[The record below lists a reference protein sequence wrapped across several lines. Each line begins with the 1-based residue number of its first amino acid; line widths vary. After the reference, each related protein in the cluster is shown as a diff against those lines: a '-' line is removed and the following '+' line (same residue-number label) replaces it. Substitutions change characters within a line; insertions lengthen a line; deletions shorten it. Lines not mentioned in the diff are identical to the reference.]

1 MGGFCMER
9 ILTPTNYEL
18 IPLNDLTNVRFYTS
32 VDTGSYIASHWHDA
46 VEIIYLLEGELMITV
61 ENSSFRISAGQC
73 VMITPNQIHS
83 TLCTRPNRAI
93 VFQIPVAFMEKF
105 IPDVKQMLHLSNGQL
120 GTVLFAIPIGQLLMM
135 AFSGILVSRF
145 GSKKMLVLS
154 EVLYVLVLFCIG
166 SSTTVFHLIL
176 SLIAFGMMA
185 NLMNIATNTQACL
198 VEKMY
203 GRNIMSSFHGLWS
216 LGGFSGGIIGAI
228 FANTLLPIDV
238 HFGTILALSILIVAV
253 GFRSLINDAMAKA
266 EEEDVPKF
274 SFKTIDPILF
284 LLGLMGFA
292 GMFCEGTVYDWSSV
306 YFSSVVK
313 PDEAFIR
320 AGYVAGMGA
329 MTLGRF
335 MADGFVTKYGPA
347 RVLKVCGGLILGGL
361 WLAAA
366 LPYLIPATL
375 GFLLVGFGISS
386 SVPICYSIA
395 GKLGT
400 IKASIAITIVSSISF
415 FGFLVGPPVI
425 GWLAEATGLRIAIS
439 IAACL
444 GLMIAFVAAKVGK
457 RLS

>member
-1 MGGFCMER
+1 MS
-9 ILTPTNYEL
+9 
-18 IPLNDLTNVRFYTS
+18 DLARKRAAVAAYYF
-32 VDTGSYIASHWHDA
+32 VPGVVFASWA
-46 VEIIYLLEGELMITV
+46 
-61 ENSSFRISAGQC
+61 SR
-73 VMITPNQIHS
+73 
-83 TLCTRPNRAI
+83 
-93 VFQIPVAFMEKF
+93 
-105 IPDVKQMLHLSNGQL
+105 IPDVKHLLHLSNGQL
-120 GTVLFAIPIGQLLMM
+120 GTVLFAIPVGQLLMM
-135 AFSGILVSRF
+135 AFSGILVSKF

-154 EVLYVLVLFCIG
+154 EVLYALVLFCIG
-166 SSTTVFHLIL
+166 SSGTVVHLIL
-176 SLIAFGMMA
+176 SLVAFGMMA

-216 LGGFSGGIIGAI
+216 LGGFAGGIIGAI
-228 FANTLLPIDV
+228 FANTVLPV
-238 HFGTILALSILIVAV
+238 SAHFGAILALSILIVIAGLKFLV
-253 GFRSLINDAMAKA
+253 NDELAKA

-274 SFKTIDPILF
+274 SFRTIDPILF

-292 GMFCEGTVYDWSSV
+292 GMFCEGTVYDWSGV

-313 PDEAFIR
+313 PDDAFVR

-335 MADGFVTKYGPA
+335 LADGFVTKYGPS
-347 RVLKVCGGLILGGL
+347 RVLKTCGVLIVGGL

-400 IKASIAITIVSSISF
+400 VKASIAITIVSSISF

-425 GWLAEATGLRIAIS
+425 GWLSEATNLRIALS

-444 GLMIAFVAAKVGK
+444 GLMIVFVAGKVGK
-457 RLS
+457 RVKFRFDV

>member
-1 MGGFCMER
+1 M
-9 ILTPTNYEL
+9 LTETNK
-18 IPLNDLTNVRFYTS
+18 DLRRKRLAVAAYYF
-32 VDTGSYIASHWHDA
+32 VPGAVFASWA
-46 VEIIYLLEGELMITV
+46 
-61 ENSSFRISAGQC
+61 SR
-73 VMITPNQIHS
+73 
-83 TLCTRPNRAI
+83 
-93 VFQIPVAFMEKF
+93 
-105 IPDVKQMLHLSNGQL
+105 IPDVKHILHLSNGQL
-120 GTVLFAIPIGQLLMM
+120 GSVLFAIPIGQLLMM
-135 AFSGILVSRF
+135 AFSGILVSKF

-154 EVLYVLVLFCIG
+154 EILYAAVLVGIG
-166 SSTTVFHLIL
+166 CSSSVVHLIL
-176 SLIAFGMMA
+176 ALVGFGMMA

-216 LGGFSGGIIGAI
+216 LGGFAGGIIGAV
-228 FANTLLPIDV
+228 FANTLLPIEV
-238 HFGTILALSILIVAV
+238 HFGSILAMSLLIVAL
-253 GFRSLINDAMAKA
+253 GFRYLVNDATAKA

-335 MADGFVTKYGPA
+335 LADGFVTKYGPS
-347 RVLKVCGGLILGGL
+347 RVLKTCGGLIVGGL

-375 GFLLVGFGISS
+375 GFLLVGLGISS

-425 GWLAEATGLRIAIS
+425 GWLSEATGLRIALS

-444 GLMIAFVAAKVGK
+444 GIMIALLAGK
-457 RLS
+457 KSV

>member
-1 MGGFCMER
+1 MIVKKNGMG
-9 ILTPTNYEL
+9 
-18 IPLNDLTNVRFYTS
+18 DLTRKRMAVAAYYF
-32 VDTGSYIASHWHDA
+32 VPGVVFASWA
-46 VEIIYLLEGELMITV
+46 
-61 ENSSFRISAGQC
+61 SR
-73 VMITPNQIHS
+73 
-83 TLCTRPNRAI
+83 
-93 VFQIPVAFMEKF
+93 
-105 IPDVKQMLHLSNGQL
+105 IPDIKHLLHLGNGQL

-135 AFSGILVSRF
+135 AFSGVLVNKF

-154 EVLYVLVLFCIG
+154 EVLYAAVLFCIG
-166 SSTTVFHLIL
+166 CSSTVAALTAALVG
-176 SLIAFGMMA
+176 FGMMA

-216 LGGFSGGIIGAI
+216 LGGFAGGIIGAL
-228 FANTLLPIDV
+228 FANTLLPIEV
-238 HFGTILALSILIVAV
+238 HYAAVLALSLIILAAGLRFLV
-253 GFRSLINDAMAKA
+253 NDTTAKA

-274 SFKTIDPILF
+274 SFKTIDPVLF

-306 YFSSVVK
+306 YFASVVK
-313 PDEAFIR
+313 PDEAFVR
-320 AGYVAGMGA
+320 AGYIAGMGA

-335 MADGFVTKYGPA
+335 FADGFVTKYGPS
-347 RVLKVCGGLILGGL
+347 RVLKTCGALIVTGL
-361 WLAAA
+361 WMAAA
-366 LPYLIPATL
+366 LPWLVPATL

-400 IKASIAITIVSSISF
+400 VKASIAITIVSSISF

-425 GWLAEATGLRIAIS
+425 GWLSEVTGLRIALS

-444 GLMIAFVAAKVGK
+444 GLMIAFVSVRVSK
-457 RLS
+457 RLNIT

>member
-1 MGGFCMER
+1 MTVS
-9 ILTPTNYEL
+9 LSNL
-18 IPLNDLTNVRFYTS
+18 SNLSDLARKRVAVAAYYF
-32 VDTGSYIASHWHDA
+32 VPGVVFASWA
-46 VEIIYLLEGELMITV
+46 
-61 ENSSFRISAGQC
+61 SR
-73 VMITPNQIHS
+73 
-83 TLCTRPNRAI
+83 
-93 VFQIPVAFMEKF
+93 

-154 EVLYVLVLFCIG
+154 ELLYVLVLFCIG

-238 HFGTILALSILIVAV
+238 HFGTILVLSILIVAV
-253 GFRSLINDAMAKA
+253 GFRFLINDAMAKA

-306 YFSSVVK
+306 YFSLGNKEKNSKIEILQTVEDK
-313 PDEAFIR
+313 TREIQDFLSKNIE
-320 AGYVAGMGA
+320 
-329 MTLGRF
+329 TLYEENEGNHFKDGVLR
-335 MADGFVTKYGPA
+335 MAKGIKW
-347 RVLKVCGGLILGGL
+347 IL
-361 WLAAA
+361 
-366 LPYLIPATL
+366 
-375 GFLLVGFGISS
+375 
-386 SVPICYSIA
+386 
-395 GKLGT
+395 
-400 IKASIAITIVSSISF
+400 
-415 FGFLVGPPVI
+415 
-425 GWLAEATGLRIAIS
+425 E
-439 IAACL
+439 
-444 GLMIAFVAAKVGK
+444 
-457 RLS
+457 

>member
-1 MGGFCMER
+1 M
-9 ILTPTNYEL
+9 T
-18 IPLNDLTNVRFYTS
+18 LNKMKGLSRLNHLSDLARKRVAVAAYYF
-32 VDTGSYIASHWHDA
+32 VPGVVFASWA
-46 VEIIYLLEGELMITV
+46 
-61 ENSSFRISAGQC
+61 SC
-73 VMITPNQIHS
+73 
-83 TLCTRPNRAI
+83 
-93 VFQIPVAFMEKF
+93 
-105 IPDVKQMLHLSNGQL
+105 IPDVKHLLHLSNGQL

-135 AFSGILVSRF
+135 TFSGILVSKF

-154 EVLYVLVLFCIG
+154 EVLYALALFCIG
-166 SSTTVFHLIL
+166 YSTTVFHLIL
-176 SLIAFGMMA
+176 GLVAFGMMA

-198 VEKMY
+198 LEKLY

-216 LGGFSGGIIGAI
+216 LGGFAGGIIGAV
-228 FANTLLPIDV
+228 FANMLLSTQA
-238 HFGTILALSILIVAV
+238 HFGCILVMSYLIIAL
-253 GFRSLINDAMAKA
+253 GFRYLVNDDMAKA

-274 SFKTIDPILF
+274 SFKTIDPTLF
-284 LLGLMGFA
+284 LLGLMGFG

-335 MADGFVTKYGPA
+335 LADGFVTKYGPSK
-347 RVLKVCGGLILGGL
+347 VLKVCGMLIVSGL

-366 LPYLIPATL
+366 LPYLVTATL

-400 IKASIAITIVSSISF
+400 MKASIAITIVSSISF
-415 FGFLVGPPVI
+415 FGFLVGPPII
-425 GWLAEATGLRIAIS
+425 GWLSEATNLRIAIS
-439 IAACL
+439 IAACF
-444 GLMIAFVAAKVGK
+444 GLFIAFIARKVGK
-457 RLS
+457 RL

>member
-1 MGGFCMER
+1 
-9 ILTPTNYEL
+9 
-18 IPLNDLTNVRFYTS
+18 
-32 VDTGSYIASHWHDA
+32 
-46 VEIIYLLEGELMITV
+46 
-61 ENSSFRISAGQC
+61 
-73 VMITPNQIHS
+73 
-83 TLCTRPNRAI
+83 
-93 VFQIPVAFMEKF
+93 
-105 IPDVKQMLHLSNGQL
+105 MLY
-120 GTVLFAIPIGQLLMM
+120 A
-135 AFSGILVSRF
+135 
-145 GSKKMLVLS
+145 
-154 EVLYVLVLFCIG
+154 LVLFCIG
-166 SSTTVFHLIL
+166 SSSTVFQLIL
-176 SLIAFGMMA
+176 SLDGFRNDGESDEHRYQYAGMSGREDVWA
-185 NLMNIATNTQACL
+185 QHHVVVSWL
-198 VEKMY
+198 VES
-203 GRNIMSSFHGLWS
+203 GRIL
-216 LGGFSGGIIGAI
+216 GGIIGAV
-228 FANTLLPIDV
+228 FANTLLPIEV
-238 HFGTILALSILIVAV
+238 HFGAILVMSLLIIAI
-253 GFRSLINDAMAKA
+253 GFRFLVDDATAKA

-292 GMFCEGTVYDWSSV
+292 GMFCEGTVYDWSGV

-335 MADGFVTKYGPA
+335 LADGFVTKYGPA
-347 RVLKVCGGLILGGL
+347 RVLKVCGALILGGL

-444 GLMIAFVAAKVGK
+444 GLMIAFVAAKVEK
-457 RLS
+457 RIS

>member
-1 MGGFCMER
+1 ME
-9 ILTPTNYEL
+9 TNK
-18 IPLNDLTNVRFYTS
+18 DLRRKRLAVAAYYF
-32 VDTGSYIASHWHDA
+32 VPGVVFASWA
-46 VEIIYLLEGELMITV
+46 
-61 ENSSFRISAGQC
+61 SR
-73 VMITPNQIHS
+73 
-83 TLCTRPNRAI
+83 
-93 VFQIPVAFMEKF
+93 
-105 IPDVKQMLHLSNGQL
+105 IPDVKHILHLSNGQL
-120 GTVLFAIPIGQLLMM
+120 GSVLFAIPIGQLLMM
-135 AFSGILVSRF
+135 AFSGVLVNKF

-154 EVLYVLVLFCIG
+154 EIVYAAVLVGIG
-166 SSTTVFHLIL
+166 ASSSVFHLIL
-176 SLIAFGMMA
+176 ALIGFGMMA

-216 LGGFSGGIIGAI
+216 LGGFAGGIIGAL
-228 FANTLLPIDV
+228 FANTVLPIEV
-238 HFGTILALSILIVAV
+238 HFGAILAMSLIIVAL
-253 GFRSLINDAMAKA
+253 GFRHLVNDATAQA

-274 SFKTIDPILF
+274 SFRTIDPVLF

-335 MADGFVTKYGPA
+335 LADGFVTKYGPS
-347 RVLKVCGGLILGGL
+347 RVLKTCGGLIVTGL

-366 LPYLIPATL
+366 LPYLVTATL

-425 GWLAEATGLRIAIS
+425 GWISEATNLRIALS

-444 GLMIAFVAAKVGK
+444 GLMIAFVSVKVSK
-457 RLS
+457 RTNMS

>member
-1 MGGFCMER
+1 M
-9 ILTPTNYEL
+9 LTETNK
-18 IPLNDLTNVRFYTS
+18 DLRRKRLAVAAYYF
-32 VDTGSYIASHWHDA
+32 VPGAVFASWA
-46 VEIIYLLEGELMITV
+46 
-61 ENSSFRISAGQC
+61 SR
-73 VMITPNQIHS
+73 
-83 TLCTRPNRAI
+83 
-93 VFQIPVAFMEKF
+93 
-105 IPDVKQMLHLSNGQL
+105 IPDVKHILHLSNGQL
-120 GTVLFAIPIGQLLMM
+120 GSVLFAIPIGQLLMM
-135 AFSGILVSRF
+135 AFSGILVSKF

-154 EVLYVLVLFCIG
+154 EILYAAVLAGIG
-166 SSTTVFHLIL
+166 CSSSVVHLIL
-176 SLIAFGMMA
+176 ALVAFGMMA

-216 LGGFSGGIIGAI
+216 LGGFAGGIIGAV
-228 FANTLLPIDV
+228 FANTLLPIGV
-238 HFGTILALSILIVAV
+238 HFGAILAMSLLIVAL
-253 GFRSLINDAMAKA
+253 GFRHLVNDATAQA

-274 SFKTIDPILF
+274 SFKTIDPVLF
-284 LLGLMGFA
+284 LLGLTGFA
-292 GMFCEGTVYDWSSV
+292 GMFCEGTVYDWSGV

-335 MADGFVTKYGPA
+335 LADGFVTKYGPS
-347 RVLKVCGGLILGGL
+347 RVLKVCGGLIVTGL

-375 GFLLVGFGISS
+375 GFLLVGLGISS

-425 GWLAEATGLRIAIS
+425 GWLSEATGLRIALS

-444 GLMIAFVAAKVGK
+444 GIMIALLAGKKSVQVFVELFVFPNILYYICAQNI
-457 RLS
+457 

>member
-1 MGGFCMER
+1 ME
-9 ILTPTNYEL
+9 TNK
-18 IPLNDLTNVRFYTS
+18 DLRRKRLAVAAYYF
-32 VDTGSYIASHWHDA
+32 VPGVVFASWA
-46 VEIIYLLEGELMITV
+46 
-61 ENSSFRISAGQC
+61 SR
-73 VMITPNQIHS
+73 
-83 TLCTRPNRAI
+83 
-93 VFQIPVAFMEKF
+93 
-105 IPDVKQMLHLSNGQL
+105 IPDVKHILHLSNGQL
-120 GTVLFAIPIGQLLMM
+120 GSVLFAIPIGQLLMM
-135 AFSGILVSRF
+135 AFSGVLVNKF

-154 EVLYVLVLFCIG
+154 EIVYAAVLVGIG
-166 SSTTVFHLIL
+166 ASSSVFHLIL
-176 SLIAFGMMA
+176 ALIGFGMMA

-216 LGGFSGGIIGAI
+216 LGGFAGGIIGAL
-228 FANTLLPIDV
+228 FANTVLPIEV
-238 HFGTILALSILIVAV
+238 HFGAILAMSLIIVAL
-253 GFRSLINDAMAKA
+253 GFRHLVNDATAQA

-274 SFKTIDPILF
+274 SFRTIDPVLF

-335 MADGFVTKYGPA
+335 LADGFVTKYGPS
-347 RVLKVCGGLILGGL
+347 RVLKTCGGLIVTGL

-366 LPYLIPATL
+366 LPYLVTATL

-425 GWLAEATGLRIAIS
+425 GWISEATNLRIALS

-444 GLMIAFVAAKVGK
+444 GLMIAFVSVKVSK
-457 RLS
+457 RTNISQS

>member
-1 MGGFCMER
+1 MTVSLSNLSDLLRKR
-9 ILTPTNYEL
+9 IAVAAYYFVPG
-18 IPLNDLTNVRFYTS
+18 VVF
-32 VDTGSYIASHWHDA
+32 ASWA
-46 VEIIYLLEGELMITV
+46 
-61 ENSSFRISAGQC
+61 SR
-73 VMITPNQIHS
+73 
-83 TLCTRPNRAI
+83 
-93 VFQIPVAFMEKF
+93 

-120 GTVLFAIPIGQLLMM
+120 GSVLFAIPIGQLLMM
-135 AFSGILVSRF
+135 AFSGVLVSKF
-145 GSKKMLVLS
+145 GSKKMILLA
-154 EVLYVLVLFCIG
+154 EVLYALVLFSMG
-166 SSTTVFHLIL
+166 SSSTVFQLIL
-176 SLIAFGMMA
+176 SLVAFGMMA

-216 LGGFSGGIIGAI
+216 LGGFSGGIIGAV
-228 FANTLLPIDV
+228 FANTLLPIEA
-238 HFGTILALSILIVAV
+238 HFATIIAMSLVIIAV
-253 GFRSLINDAMAKA
+253 GFRFLVDDATAKA

-274 SFKTIDPILF
+274 SFRTIDPILF

-292 GMFCEGTVYDWSSV
+292 GMFCEGTVYDWSGV

-347 RVLKVCGGLILGGL
+347 RVLKVCGG
-361 WLAAA
+361 
-366 LPYLIPATL
+366 LIPATL

-425 GWLAEATGLRIAIS
+425 GWLAEVSGLRMAIS

-444 GLMIAFVAAKVGK
+444 GLMIAFVATKVSK
-457 RLS
+457 RISI

>member
-1 MGGFCMER
+1 ME
-9 ILTPTNYEL
+9 TNK
-18 IPLNDLTNVRFYTS
+18 DLRRKRLAVAAYYF
-32 VDTGSYIASHWHDA
+32 VPGVVFASWA
-46 VEIIYLLEGELMITV
+46 
-61 ENSSFRISAGQC
+61 SR
-73 VMITPNQIHS
+73 
-83 TLCTRPNRAI
+83 
-93 VFQIPVAFMEKF
+93 
-105 IPDVKQMLHLSNGQL
+105 IPDVKHMLHLSNGQL
-120 GTVLFAIPIGQLLMM
+120 GSVLFAIPIGQLVMM
-135 AFSGILVSRF
+135 AFSGILVSKF
-145 GSKKMLVLS
+145 GSKKMVLLA
-154 EVLYVLVLFCIG
+154 EVLYAAVLFGIG
-166 SSTTVFHLIL
+166 CSNNVFHLIL
-176 SLIAFGMMA
+176 GLVGFGMMA

-216 LGGFSGGIIGAI
+216 LGGFAGGIVGAL
-228 FANTLLPIDV
+228 FANTILPIQA
-238 HFGTILALSILIVAV
+238 HFGAIMVMCFIILAL
-253 GFRSLINDAMAKA
+253 GFNHLVNDAMAKA

-274 SFKTIDPILF
+274 SFKTIDPVLF

-292 GMFCEGTVYDWSSV
+292 GMFCEGTVYDWSGV

-335 MADGFVTKYGPA
+335 LADGFVTKYGPS
-347 RVLKVCGGLILGGL
+347 RVLKTCGALIVVGL

-366 LPYLIPATL
+366 LPYLVPATL
-375 GFLLVGFGISS
+375 GFLLVGLGISS

-425 GWLAEATGLRIAIS
+425 GWLSEATNLRIALA

-444 GLMIAFVAAKVGK
+444 GLMIAFVSVKVSK
-457 RLS
+457 RVGNL

>member
-1 MGGFCMER
+1 M
-9 ILTPTNYEL
+9 LTETNK
-18 IPLNDLTNVRFYTS
+18 DLRRKRLAVAAYYF
-32 VDTGSYIASHWHDA
+32 VPGAVFASWA
-46 VEIIYLLEGELMITV
+46 
-61 ENSSFRISAGQC
+61 SR
-73 VMITPNQIHS
+73 
-83 TLCTRPNRAI
+83 
-93 VFQIPVAFMEKF
+93 
-105 IPDVKQMLHLSNGQL
+105 IPDVKHILHLSNGQL
-120 GTVLFAIPIGQLLMM
+120 GSVLFAIPIGQLLMM
-135 AFSGILVSRF
+135 AFSGILVSKF

-154 EVLYVLVLFCIG
+154 EILYAAVLVGIG
-166 SSTTVFHLIL
+166 CSSSVVHLIL
-176 SLIAFGMMA
+176 ALVGFGMMA

-216 LGGFSGGIIGAI
+216 LGGFAGGIIGAV
-228 FANTLLPIDV
+228 FANTLLPIEV
-238 HFGTILALSILIVAV
+238 HFGSILAISLLIVAL
-253 GFRSLINDAMAKA
+253 GFRYLVNDATAKA

-335 MADGFVTKYGPA
+335 LADGFVTKYGPS
-347 RVLKVCGGLILGGL
+347 RVLKTCGGLIVGGL

-375 GFLLVGFGISS
+375 GFLLVGLGISS

-425 GWLAEATGLRIAIS
+425 GWLSEATGLRIALS

-444 GLMIAFVAAKVGK
+444 GIMIALLAGK
-457 RLS
+457 KSV

>member
-1 MGGFCMER
+1 ME
-9 ILTPTNYEL
+9 TNK
-18 IPLNDLTNVRFYTS
+18 DLRRKRLAVAAYYF
-32 VDTGSYIASHWHDA
+32 VPGVVFASWA
-46 VEIIYLLEGELMITV
+46 
-61 ENSSFRISAGQC
+61 SR
-73 VMITPNQIHS
+73 
-83 TLCTRPNRAI
+83 
-93 VFQIPVAFMEKF
+93 
-105 IPDVKQMLHLSNGQL
+105 IPDVKHILHLSNGQL
-120 GTVLFAIPIGQLLMM
+120 GSVLFAIPIGQLLMM
-135 AFSGILVSRF
+135 AFSGVLVNKF

-154 EVLYVLVLFCIG
+154 EIVYAAVLVGIG
-166 SSTTVFHLIL
+166 TSSSVFHLIL
-176 SLIAFGMMA
+176 ALIGFGMMA

-216 LGGFSGGIIGAI
+216 LGGFAGGIIGAL
-228 FANTLLPIDV
+228 FANTVLPIEV
-238 HFGTILALSILIVAV
+238 HFGAILTMSLIIVAL
-253 GFRSLINDAMAKA
+253 GFRHLVNDATAQA

-274 SFKTIDPILF
+274 SFRTIDPVLF

-335 MADGFVTKYGPA
+335 LADGFVTKYGPS
-347 RVLKVCGGLILGGL
+347 RVLKTCGGLIVTGL

-366 LPYLIPATL
+366 LPYLVTATL

-425 GWLAEATGLRIAIS
+425 GWISEATNLRIALS

-444 GLMIAFVAAKVGK
+444 GLMIAFVSVKVSK
-457 RLS
+457 RTNMS

>member
-1 MGGFCMER
+1 MTSFEQAR
-9 ILTPTNYEL
+9 
-18 IPLNDLTNVRFYTS
+18 DLRRKRLAVAAYYF
-32 VDTGSYIASHWHDA
+32 VPGAVFASWA
-46 VEIIYLLEGELMITV
+46 
-61 ENSSFRISAGQC
+61 SR
-73 VMITPNQIHS
+73 
-83 TLCTRPNRAI
+83 
-93 VFQIPVAFMEKF
+93 
-105 IPDVKQMLHLSNGQL
+105 IPDVKHMLGLSNGQL

-135 AFSGILVSRF
+135 AFSGVLVNKF

-154 EVLYVLVLFCIG
+154 EVLYAAVLVGIGG
-166 SSTTVFHLIL
+166 SSSVFHLIL
-176 SLIAFGMMA
+176 ALVGFGMMA

-216 LGGFSGGIIGAI
+216 LGGFAGGIIGAI
-228 FANTLLPIDV
+228 FANTILPIEV
-238 HFGTILALSILIVAV
+238 HFGAILVMSLAIVTA
-253 GFRSLINDAMAKA
+253 GFRYLVNDATAQA

-274 SFKTIDPILF
+274 SFKTIDPVLF

-335 MADGFVTKYGPA
+335 LADGFVTKYGPS
-347 RVLKVCGGLILGGL
+347 RVLKTCGALIVGGL

-425 GWLAEATGLRIAIS
+425 GWLSEATNLRIALS

-444 GLMIAFVAAKVGK
+444 GLMIAFISIKVSK
-457 RLS
+457 RLKEE

>member
-1 MGGFCMER
+1 MTVGLKKMSDLLRKR
-9 ILTPTNYEL
+9 IAVAAYYFVPG
-18 IPLNDLTNVRFYTS
+18 VVF
-32 VDTGSYIASHWHDA
+32 ASWA
-46 VEIIYLLEGELMITV
+46 
-61 ENSSFRISAGQC
+61 SR
-73 VMITPNQIHS
+73 
-83 TLCTRPNRAI
+83 
-93 VFQIPVAFMEKF
+93 
-105 IPDVKQMLHLSNGQL
+105 IPDVKQMLHLTNGQL
-120 GTVLFAIPIGQLLMM
+120 GSVLFAIPIGQLLMM
-135 AFSGILVSRF
+135 AFSGVLVSKF
-145 GSKKMLVLS
+145 GSKKMILLA
-154 EVLYVLVLFCIG
+154 EVLYALVLFSMG
-166 SSTTVFHLIL
+166 SSSTVFQLIL
-176 SLIAFGMMA
+176 SLVAFGMMA

-216 LGGFSGGIIGAI
+216 LGGFSGGIIGAV
-228 FANTLLPIDV
+228 FANTLLPIEA
-238 HFGTILALSILIVAV
+238 HFATIIAMSLVIIAV
-253 GFRSLINDAMAKA
+253 GFRFLVDDATAKA

-274 SFKTIDPILF
+274 SFRTIDPILF

-292 GMFCEGTVYDWSSV
+292 GMFCEGTVYDWSGV

-335 MADGFVTKYGPA
+335 MADGFA
-347 RVLKVCGGLILGGL
+347 
-361 WLAAA
+361 
-366 LPYLIPATL
+366 YLIPATL

-425 GWLAEATGLRIAIS
+425 GWLAEVSGLRMAIS
-439 IAACL
+439 LAACL
-444 GLMIAFVAAKVGK
+444 GLMIAFVATKVSK
-457 RLS
+457 RISI

>member
-1 MGGFCMER
+1 MTVGLSNLG
-9 ILTPTNYEL
+9 
-18 IPLNDLTNVRFYTS
+18 DLARKRVAVAAYYF
-32 VDTGSYIASHWHDA
+32 VPGVVFASWA
-46 VEIIYLLEGELMITV
+46 
-61 ENSSFRISAGQC
+61 SR
-73 VMITPNQIHS
+73 
-83 TLCTRPNRAI
+83 
-93 VFQIPVAFMEKF
+93 

-135 AFSGILVSRF
+135 AFSGVLVSKF
-145 GSKKMLVLS
+145 GSRKMILLA
-154 EVLYVLVLFCIG
+154 EVIYAIVLFCIG
-166 SSTTVFHLIL
+166 CSSTVFQLIL
-176 SLIAFGMMA
+176 SLVAFGMMS

-216 LGGFSGGIIGAI
+216 LGGFSGGIIGAF
-228 FANTLLPIDV
+228 FANTLLPISV
-238 HFGTILALSILIVAV
+238 HFGCILAMSILVIAIGYRFLVDDQTAQ
-253 GFRSLINDAMAKA
+253 A
-266 EEEDVPKF
+266 EEEEVPKF
-274 SFKTIDPILF
+274 SFRSIDPTLF
-284 LLGLMGFA
+284 LLGLMGFG

-313 PDEAFIR
+313 PDEAFVR

-335 MADGFVTKYGPA
+335 LADGFVTKYGPSK
-347 RVLKVCGGLILGGL
+347 VLKTCGALIVTGL

-366 LPYLIPATL
+366 LPYLATATL

-400 IKASIAITIVSSISF
+400 MKASIALTIVSSISF

-425 GWLAEATGLRIAIS
+425 GWLSETTNLRIAIS
-439 IAACL
+439 IAACF
-444 GLMIAFVAAKVGK
+444 GLFIAFIAGKVSK
-457 RLS
+457 RVE

>member
-1 MGGFCMER
+1 MTSLEHVR
-9 ILTPTNYEL
+9 
-18 IPLNDLTNVRFYTS
+18 DLRRKRLAVAAYYF
-32 VDTGSYIASHWHDA
+32 VPGVVFASWA
-46 VEIIYLLEGELMITV
+46 
-61 ENSSFRISAGQC
+61 SR
-73 VMITPNQIHS
+73 
-83 TLCTRPNRAI
+83 
-93 VFQIPVAFMEKF
+93 
-105 IPDVKQMLHLSNGQL
+105 IPDVKHMLHLSNGQL
-120 GTVLFAIPIGQLLMM
+120 GSVLFAIPIGQVVMM
-135 AFSGILVSRF
+135 AFSGILVSKF
-145 GSKKMLVLS
+145 GSKKMVLLA
-154 EVLYVLVLFCIG
+154 EVLYALVLFGIG
-166 SSTTVFHLIL
+166 CSNSTFHLIMGL
-176 SLIAFGMMA
+176 VGFGMMA

-203 GRNIMSSFHGLWS
+203 GKNIMSSFHGLWS
-216 LGGFSGGIIGAI
+216 LGGFAGGIIGAV
-228 FANTLLPIDV
+228 FANTVLPITA
-238 HFGTILALSILIVAV
+238 HFGAILVTCLLILAL
-253 GFRSLINDAMAKA
+253 GFRFLVNDELAKA

-274 SFKTIDPILF
+274 SFKTIDPVLF

-292 GMFCEGTVYDWSSV
+292 GMFCEGTVYDWSGV

-335 MADGFVTKYGPA
+335 LADGFVTKYGPS
-347 RVLKVCGGLILGGL
+347 RVLKTCGGLIVGGL

-375 GFLLVGFGISS
+375 GFLMVGFGISS

-425 GWLAEATGLRIAIS
+425 GWLSEATNLRIALS

-444 GLMIAFVAAKVGK
+444 GLMIAFISVKVSK
-457 RLS
+457 R